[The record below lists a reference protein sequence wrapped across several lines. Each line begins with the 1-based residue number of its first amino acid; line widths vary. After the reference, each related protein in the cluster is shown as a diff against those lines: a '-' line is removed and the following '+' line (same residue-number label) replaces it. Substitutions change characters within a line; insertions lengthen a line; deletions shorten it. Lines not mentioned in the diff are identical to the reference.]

1 MLKQGLQQKQQQKL
15 SPLQIQTIKLLE
27 LPTLELEQK
36 IRKEL
41 EENPVLDEI
50 SAGDDPENDAPKNVS
65 LSEYPADDPTP
76 SYKLYVNN
84 QGKDAKPQ
92 YNTFSVKESFHENLI
107 VQLGYRKMDERSRSV
122 AVFMI
127 GSLDDDGYLRRSID
141 SVVDDISFRANV
153 ITDEDE
159 VLQMLKVNIRNNLVL
174 LVNTVTY
181 GLDSLHLNKNSNS

>member
-50 SAGDDPENDAPKNVS
+50 TESTDPEDDSPKNVS
-65 LSEYPADDPTP
+65 LNEYPADDPTP

-84 QGKDAKPQ
+84 QGKDLKP
-92 YNTFSVKESFHENLI
+92 
-107 VQLGYRKMDERSRSV
+107 
-122 AVFMI
+122 A
-127 GSLDDDGYLRRSID
+127 
-141 SVVDDISFRANV
+141 
-153 ITDEDE
+153 
-159 VLQMLKVNIRNNLVL
+159 
-174 LVNTVTY
+174 
-181 GLDSLHLNKNSNS
+181 

>member
-50 SAGDDPENDAPKNVS
+50 SASDDPENDAPKNVS

-107 VQLGYRKMDERSRSV
+107 VQLGYRKMDERTRSM

-127 GSLDDDGYLRRSID
+127 GSLDDDGYLRRDLESL
-141 SVVDDISFRANV
+141 SYDILLR
-153 ITDEDE
+153 
-159 VLQMLKVNIRNNLVL
+159 VNI
-174 LVNTVTY
+174 
-181 GLDSLHLNKNSNS
+181 

>member
-50 SAGDDPENDAPKNVS
+50 TASDNPEDDAPKNVS

-84 QGKDAKPQ
+84 QGKDSKPQ
-92 YNTFSVKESFHENLI
+92 YNTFSVKESFQENLI
-107 VQLGYRKMDERSRSV
+107 VQLGYRKLDERAR
-122 AVFMI
+122 AIALFMI
-127 GSLDDDGYLRRSID
+127 GSLDDDGY
-141 SVVDDISFRANV
+141 
-153 ITDEDE
+153 
-159 VLQMLKVNIRNNLVL
+159 
-174 LVNTVTY
+174 
-181 GLDSLHLNKNSNS
+181 